1 MATYLELVRNVRVMA
16 GLGRAQDV
24 GAIEGD
30 LKTEQIAAFVADSYT
45 ELQNEKRWRW
55 LRKKCRL
62 APTAGKDVYAPT
74 DVLDNDNP
82 ESPEPIS
89 RFSEWVREQ
98 RNPWRVFSTDTTV
111 PNRAS
116 GVMTWYDWDA
126 FNYTYNGQSIVVG
139 SQPAHMTIRP
149 DDSLQIAPMPDDGT
163 VAGFYMIGEYHRSAQ
178 VLEDAVDIPEMPEQ
192 YHRLIAYLALQK
204 LAFIQSDDGLEQFGA
219 REARKMKAALSQ
231 TQMNKV
237 QKGAPLA

>member
-1 MATYLELVRNVRVMA
+1 MATYLGMVRDVRVMA

-30 LKTEQIAAFVADSYT
+30 LKTEQIAQFVSDSYI

-55 LRKKCRL
+55 LRKKCRIN
-62 APTAGKDVYAPT
+62 PTAGKDVYAPS
-74 DVLDNDNP
+74 DVLDIENP
-82 ESPEPIS
+82 EQPAPIS
-89 RFSEWVREQ
+89 RFAEWVREQ
-98 RNPWRVFSTDTTV
+98 RNPWRVFPADITL
-111 PNRAS
+111 PNRAA

-149 DDSLQIAPMPDDGT
+149 DDNLQIAPMPDDGT
-163 VAGFYMIGEYHRSAQ
+163 VAAFHMIGEYHRSAQ
-178 VLEDAVDIPEMPEQ
+178 VLEDATDIPEMPTQ
-192 YHRLIAYLALQK
+192 YHRLISYLALQK
-204 LAFIQSDDGLEQFGA
+204 LAFIQSDEGLEQFGA
-219 REARKMKAALSQ
+219 REARKMKASLSQ

-237 QKGAPLA
+237 AKGAPLA